1 MTFEIGDS
9 VLLKVS
15 SWKGLIRFGK
25 RGKLSP
31 RFIGPFNVLQRVGNQ
46 AYKLELPKELNG
58 IHDTFHVSYLR
69 KFIGE
74 VPDIIPISELRIDE
88 NKRLIEEPEAI
99 VDRKTKKLRRKM
111 VGLVL
116 VRWKH
121 TNGPNL
127 TWETESDMLS
137 RYPHLFV
144 DV

>member
-1 MTFEIGDS
+1 M
-9 VLLKVS
+9 
-15 SWKGLIRFGK
+15 
-25 RGKLSP
+25 SP
-31 RFIGPFNVLQRVGNQ
+31 RFIGPFKVLHKIGNQ
-46 AYKLELPKELNG
+46 AYKLELPEELNG
-58 IHDTFHVSYLR
+58 IHNTFHVCYLR
-69 KFIGE
+69 KFTGE

-127 TWETESDMLS
+127 TWEMESDMLS

-144 DV
+144 NV

>member
-1 MTFEIGDS
+1 M
-9 VLLKVS
+9 
-15 SWKGLIRFGK
+15 
-25 RGKLSP
+25 
-31 RFIGPFNVLQRVGNQ
+31 
-46 AYKLELPKELNG
+46 NG
-58 IHDTFHVSYLR
+58 IHNTFHVCYLR
-69 KFIGE
+69 KFTGE